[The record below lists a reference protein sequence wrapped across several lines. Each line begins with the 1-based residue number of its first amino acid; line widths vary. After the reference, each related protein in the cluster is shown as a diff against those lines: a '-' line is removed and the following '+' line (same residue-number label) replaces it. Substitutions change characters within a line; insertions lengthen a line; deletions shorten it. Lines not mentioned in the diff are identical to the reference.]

1 MSLQCA
7 YIKRSVLPL
16 AEKMSNHDNCLL
28 LLFFFLQFIS
38 QKNKTKQKKKPG
50 TCTKFVQLLLKMST
64 AAVFILFLFALT
76 HVLLLWW

>member
-38 QKNKTKQKKKPG
+38 QKNKTKQKKNLEHAP
-50 TCTKFVQLLLKMST
+50 S
-64 AAVFILFLFALT
+64 LFSFY
-76 HVLLLWW
+76 